1 MGNALVGKFNVNRT
15 RRTIEQ
21 EVPSAGA
28 SLFAYFFG
36 VEKSKAS
43 GGTRPAGV
51 AIGVAFG
58 LISERNVNSSQRH
71 SHLAVFG
78 LSIMYIMVIYTND

>member
-1 MGNALVGKFNVNRT
+1 MEHSPETTALQRSAGAKGNGPVNGADVNVLVGKSNVNRT

-43 GGTRPAGV
+43 GGTRPAGF
-51 AIGVAFG
+51 A
-58 LISERNVNSSQRH
+58 
-71 SHLAVFG
+71 
-78 LSIMYIMVIYTND
+78 

>member
-1 MGNALVGKFNVNRT
+1 MCNALVGKSNVNRT

-28 SLFAYFFG
+28 SLFSYFFG

-43 GGTRPAGV
+43 GGTRPAGF
-51 AIGVAFG
+51 A
-58 LISERNVNSSQRH
+58 
-71 SHLAVFG
+71 
-78 LSIMYIMVIYTND
+78 

>member
-1 MGNALVGKFNVNRT
+1 MCNALVGKSNVNRT

-43 GGTRPAGV
+43 GGTRPAGF
-51 AIGVAFG
+51 A
-58 LISERNVNSSQRH
+58 
-71 SHLAVFG
+71 
-78 LSIMYIMVIYTND
+78 